1 MKTSSGVPDRAA
13 LVSHAR
19 RLDGQIGALVH
30 LLADD
35 QPFGSVAQQLLAA
48 RGSIDSLLVRLVEH
62 ELQDCLP
69 PDIDWHEV
77 DALLWTAIGRS
88 ISPARRHRGP
98 RPNPLLPDPAKGPI
112 A

>member
-1 MKTSSGVPDRAA
+1 MTTSLSDRAA

-19 RLDGQIGALVH
+19 RVNGQVGALVH
-30 LLADD
+30 LLADE

-48 RGSIDSLLVRLVEH
+48 RGSIDALLVRLVEV
-62 ELQDCLP
+62 ELHDRLP

-88 ISPARRHRGP
+88 ISPARRRRSRAPDHLD
-98 RPNPLLPDPAKGPI
+98 PNTRKGPLT
-112 A
+112 